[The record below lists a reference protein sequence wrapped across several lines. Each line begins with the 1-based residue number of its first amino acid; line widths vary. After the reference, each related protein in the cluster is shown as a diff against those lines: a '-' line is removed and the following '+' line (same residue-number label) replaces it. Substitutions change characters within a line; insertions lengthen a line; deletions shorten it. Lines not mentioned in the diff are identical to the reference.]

1 MSDTISIEAAREE
14 NIKRKRKKKITHAV
28 LSFARFFFLLALSY
42 IILYQM
48 YYMISQAFMP
58 EEMLYDSSVVWI
70 PKFLTLDNIKLAY
83 EAMDYAKSM
92 LITFTSLILSA
103 LIEVFTCA
111 VVGYGFARFKFK
123 EKNLIF
129 VLVLLTI
136 IVPPQM
142 IVMPTYLNYTHLD
155 FLGILKLIGNII
167 GKDIRPN
174 VVNSAWCFW
183 LPSLFGVGIR
193 SGLFIFIYRQFFKG
207 MPKELEEA
215 AYIDGAGPFKTF
227 MSIMLPSAGV
237 AILTVLIFSL
247 IWHYNEYYQS
257 AIYLNENYPI
267 AVSLSQ
273 VDLGIQNGDF
283 SAVARTLRMAG
294 CTLFIIP
301 MVIMYAIA
309 QRWFIQSIYKV
320 GIVG

>member
-1 MSDTISIEAAREE
+1 MGVDAMAEKARAESL
-14 NIKRKRKKKITHAV
+14 KLRRKKKVIHTV

-48 YYMISQAFMP
+48 FYMVTQALMP
-58 EEMLYDSSVVWI
+58 EKMLYDSSVVWI
-70 PKFLTLDNIKLAY
+70 PKYITFDNIKLAFKTMNY
-83 EAMDYAKSM
+83 MSSM
-92 LITFTSLILSA
+92 LVTVAFLLVSA
-103 LIEVFTCA
+103 LIEVFVCA
-111 VVGYGFARFKFK
+111 VVGYGFARFRFK
-123 EKNLIF
+123 ERNIIF
-129 VLVLLTI
+129 VLVLITI
-136 IVPPQM
+136 LVPPQM

-155 FLGILKLIGNII
+155 FLGILGGIGKII
-167 GKDIRPN
+167 GTDIRPN
-174 VVNSAWCFW
+174 IADSGWCFW

-227 MSIMLPSAGV
+227 MKVILPSAGV

-257 AIYLNENYPI
+257 SIYLNENTPI
-267 AVSLSQ
+267 AVALSQ
-273 VDLGIQNGDF
+273 VDLGIQNGDVNG
-283 SAVARTLRMAG
+283 VARTLRMAG

-301 MVIMYAIA
+301 MVVMYAVA

>member
-1 MSDTISIEAAREE
+1 MNGTLNVEEARRVNAGQ
-14 NIKRKRKKKITHAV
+14 RKRKKAVHIV
-28 LSFARFFFLLALSY
+28 LSAARLFFLLALSY

-48 YYMISQAFMP
+48 FYMISQALMP
-58 EEMLYDSSVVWI
+58 EDMLYDSSVVWI
-70 PKFLTLDNIKLAY
+70 PKYITLDNLKLAF
-83 EAMDYAKSM
+83 ESM
-92 LITFTSLILSA
+92 NYLSSMGVTFTSLIVSA

-111 VVGYGFARFKFK
+111 VIGYGFARFKFK
-123 EKNLIF
+123 ERNIVF

-136 IVPPQM
+136 LVPPQM

-155 FLGILKLIGNII
+155 FLGVLNVIGKII

-207 MPKELEEA
+207 MPGELEEA
-215 AYIDGAGPFKTF
+215 AYIDGAGPFRTF
-227 MSIMLPSAGV
+227 ISVMLPSAGV

-267 AVSLSQ
+267 AVALSQ
-273 VDLGIQNGDF
+273 VDLGIQNGDI
-283 SAVARTLRMAG
+283 SGVARTLRMAG

-301 MVIMYAIA
+301 MIIMYAIA

>member
-1 MSDTISIEAAREE
+1 MTETINRSEA
-14 NIKRKRKKKITHAV
+14 IKANDKLRARKKVVHTI
-28 LSFARFFFLLALSY
+28 LSVARIFFLLALSY
-42 IILYQM
+42 IILYQIF
-48 YYMISQAFMP
+48 YMLSQALMP
-58 EEMLYDSSVVWI
+58 EDMLYDSSVVWI
-70 PKFLTLDNIKLAY
+70 PKYLTMDNLKLAF
-83 EAMDYAKSM
+83 KSM
-92 LITFTSLILSA
+92 NYLSSMVTTFTSLILSG

-111 VVGYGFARFKFK
+111 VIGYGFARFRFK
-123 EKNLIF
+123 ERNILF

-136 IVPPQM
+136 LVPPQM

-155 FLGILKLIGNII
+155 FLGILKTVGNII
-167 GKDIRPN
+167 GTDIRPN
-174 VVNSAWCFW
+174 VANTAWCFW
-183 LPSLFGVGIR
+183 LPSIFGVGIR
-193 SGLFIFIYRQFFKG
+193 SGLFIFIYRQFFKA
-207 MPKELEEA
+207 MPIELEEA

-227 MSIMLPSAGV
+227 IKVMLPSAGV

-257 AIYLNENYPI
+257 AIYLNENYPL
-267 AVSLSQ
+267 AVALSQ

-283 SAVARTLRMAG
+283 SGVARTIRMAG